1 MSLEL
6 IKKIRAESGAGMV
19 DVKKALDE
27 AGGDEAKAME
37 LLKERGLQIAAKKQ
51 DRETNEGL
59 VASYIHGPGKMG
71 ALIKLV
77 CETDFVARNEE
88 FPELAKIIAQQ
99 VTAMN
104 PVVVNEEDLTEDII
118 NAEKDSYKEENPEGD
133 VDAHIEEW
141 KKTAVLMNQSCI
153 MDDSKTIGDLITE
166 KTAKLGEKISV
177 KEFCRFAL

>member
-1 MSLEL
+1 MSLEI
-6 IKKIRAESGAGMV
+6 IKKLRAETGAGMV
-19 DVKKALDE
+19 DVKKAFDD
-27 AGGDEAKAME
+27 ADGDEAKAVE
-37 LLKERGLQIAAKKQ
+37 LLKERGLQIATKKQ

-59 VASYIHGPGKMG
+59 VASYIHGPGTMG
-71 ALIKLV
+71 ALVKLV

-88 FPELAKIIAQQ
+88 FPELARTIAQQ

-104 PVVVNEEDLTEDII
+104 PVVVNEEDLTEAVIA
-118 NAEKDSYKEENPEGD
+118 AEKAAYQEGNPEGD

-141 KKTAVLMNQSCI
+141 KKNAVLLNQAWI

-177 KEFCRFAL
+177 KEFVRFAL